1 MFKLLETTTTT
12 TTKFAVIWR
21 KTVKANIKIVKK

>member
-1 MFKLLETTTTT
+1 MFKLLEITT
-12 TTKFAVIWR
+12 TTKFAVIWK

>member
-1 MFKLLETTTTT
+1 MFKLLEITTT
-12 TTKFAVIWR
+12 TTKFAVIWK